1 MGNKAVEIDCSQ
13 FEQFISQVEAAG
25 NGEFKK
31 AVQNFLKELGNKFL
45 EIVEEQIISRNVMDT
60 RLLLNSFHKG
70 DSGNI
75 WKFESGGMSLEI
87 GTNVKYASYV
97 NDGHWTNPKG
107 VAKRFIPGDV
117 KVDSNGKI
125 IEFTYNPGAETGI
138 TLKQKWIEGKHYW
151 EGSIRAMNKLIPKYL
166 EKKLSEWLSE
176 YFGL

>member
-13 FEQFISQVEAAG
+13 FEQFINQVEAAG

-31 AVQNFLKELGNKFL
+31 AVQSFLKGLGDQFL
-45 EIVEEQIISRNVMDT
+45 EIVEEQIISRNAMDT

-87 GTNVKYASYV
+87 GTNIKYASYV
-97 NDGHWTNPKG
+97 NDGHWTTEKG
-107 VAKRFIPGDV
+107 VKQRWVPGYW
-117 KVDSNGKI
+117 NGNK
-125 IEFTYNPGAETGI
+125 FVYSPGADTGML
-138 TLKQKWIEGKHYW
+138 LKQKWIEGKHYW
-151 EGSIRAMNKLIPKYL
+151 EGSIRAINKLIPQYL
-166 EKKLSEWLSE
+166 EKKLSEWLIE

>member
-31 AVQNFLKELGNKFL
+31 AVQSFLEGLGNEFL
-45 EIVEEQIISRNVMDT
+45 RIVQDEIIRRNVMFT
-60 RLLLNSFHKG
+60 RLLLKSFYKG
-70 DSGNI
+70 DNENI
-75 WKFESGGMSLEI
+75 WKIQSGGMSLEI

-97 NDGHWTNPKG
+97 NDGHWTTKKG
-107 VAKRFIPGDV
+107 VKQRWVPGYWIGDRFVYSPEAD
-117 KVDSNGKI
+117 
-125 IEFTYNPGAETGI
+125 TGML
-138 TLKQKWIEGKHYW
+138 LKQKWVEGEHYW
-151 EGSIRAMNKLIPKYL
+151 EGSIRIMNKLIPQYL